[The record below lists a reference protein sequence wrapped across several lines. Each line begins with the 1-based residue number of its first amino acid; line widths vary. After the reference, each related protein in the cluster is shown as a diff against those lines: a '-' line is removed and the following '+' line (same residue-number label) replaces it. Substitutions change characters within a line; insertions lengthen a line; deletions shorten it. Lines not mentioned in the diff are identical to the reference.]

1 MKRFIS
7 SLAAL
12 LFFTGAVF
20 ASDGVRELPRDPES
34 RVGTLSNGMTY
45 YIRHND
51 KPAGLASFYIVHNV
65 GALQED
71 STQNGLAHFLEHM
84 AFNGTEHFN
93 GHEMLDWLE
102 SIGVEFGRD
111 VNAYTSQEQTVYN
124 VNNVPLTRK
133 SVIDSALLILHDWSH
148 YIALLPEEI
157 DAERGV
163 ILEERRTGMNAS
175 RRMFNKSMPL
185 LYNYTKYADH
195 DVIGP
200 ENILKTFT
208 PEHIRDFYNKW
219 YRPDLQAVII
229 VGDFDA
235 AEMERLVKERFSHI
249 PVPENAP
256 KKEPIVIPPY
266 EKDEVLVISDPE
278 QTYSQVRVL
287 TPTDLKFTDIN
298 NTREGMLKS
307 LVSEVV
313 ATAIAERITELVMSG
328 EPILSAYA
336 GLSSRMRDE
345 MVSTTV
351 VIAPD
356 GKLPEALS
364 AVTKEVERVRRHG
377 LTKTQIG
384 TAVANM
390 LKANETAYNNRGD
403 KKSIAFIQQYI
414 NNFLVNDPAMGAED
428 DYRITAELLGS
439 ITPEMVAGFIPEMFP
454 EGHVAVIVNIP
465 EKESAAVD
473 ADALL
478 ASYKEARKADI
489 EPLGEM
495 AAATELITVPVKGGK
510 IVSRTT
516 DVLGDE
522 VLTLSNGIRVVVR
535 PTDFKKD
542 ELMMSAFAVGGYST
556 VPDELMHSAAVM
568 NTVINRSGLGDYS
581 AVELKR
587 VLAGKNAAVSYDYN
601 DTKVVL
607 TGTSSVDNIKEM
619 FELIWLRFN
628 APRFDEQ
635 VFDVAMMNNRTMAA
649 GYDLNPANALN
660 DTISD
665 IRYGHD
671 PRVFN
676 GGKVYGGLDK
686 VSLDDMRKVYDI
698 FYGDASKFTFF
709 FVGNIGDK
717 KEFENLV
724 AKYIGSLDVEE
735 RSVYSHIPAYSYKD
749 VTRRFVRPQENP
761 KSSVC
766 MEFVGRGIEYTPV
779 NVVNM
784 SVLSQILQF
793 RYTKIIREEMGAT
806 YGAGVGGQIAAP
818 PSEGYILLVR
828 YDTNKDQLDETV
840 KVVKDVVADVAQ
852 NGPTQEELGKIKEL
866 MVKNFNNSL
875 KENSAW
881 MSYIRAVNIYGDAFV
896 PDATLNAI
904 NSLTVESVKEFAA
917 RVYDTAN
924 VHEIVMLSE

>member
-1 MKRFIS
+1 M
-7 SLAAL
+7 
-12 LFFTGAVF
+12 TGAVF
-20 ASDGVRELPRDPES
+20 ASDGVRQLPRDPEL
-34 RVGTLSNGMTY
+34 RVGTLANGMTY

-84 AFNGTEHFN
+84 AFNGTEHFK
-93 GHEMLDWLE
+93 GHDMLDWLE

-124 VNNVPLTRK
+124 VNNVPLTRQ

-256 KKEPIVIPPY
+256 RKEPVVIPPY

-278 QTYSQVRVL
+278 QAYSQVRVL
-287 TPTDLKFTDIN
+287 TPTDLKFTEIN
-298 NTREGMLKS
+298 NTREGLLKA
-307 LVSEVV
+307 LIADVV
-313 ATAIAERITELVMSG
+313 ATAIQERITELIMSG
-328 EPILSAYA
+328 EPVLYAYA

-345 MVSTTV
+345 TVSTV
-351 VIAPD
+351 VAMAPD

-364 AVTKEVERVRRHG
+364 AVTKEVERVRRYG
-377 LTKTQIG
+377 LTQTQIK

-403 KKSIAFIQQYI
+403 KKSGAFIQQYV
-414 NNFLVNDPAMGAED
+414 NNFLVGDPVMSAED
-428 DYRITAELLGS
+428 DYRITAELLES
-439 ITPEMVAGFIPEMFP
+439 ITPEMVAGFIPQMFP
-454 EGHVAVIVNIP
+454 EGHVAVIANIP
-465 EKESAAVD
+465 EKESASVD

-478 ASYKEARKADI
+478 AAYKEAKGADV
-489 EPLGEM
+489 EPLEE
-495 AAATELITVPVKGGK
+495 TVTVTDLITVPVEGGK
-510 IVSRTT
+510 IVSRST

-535 PTDFKKD
+535 PTDFKRD
-542 ELMMSAFAVGGYST
+542 EVMMSAFAAGGYST
-556 VPDELMHSAAVM
+556 VPDGLMNSAAVM
-568 NTVINRSGLGDYS
+568 NTVLSRSGLGDYS

-587 VLAGKNAAVSYDYN
+587 VLAGKNASVSYDYN
-601 DTKVVL
+601 DTKVML
-607 TGTSSVDNIKEM
+607 AGSSSVDNLKEM

-635 VFDVAMMNNRTMAA
+635 AFEVAMLGNRTIAE
-649 GYDLNPANALN
+649 GYDLNPANALS
-660 DTISD
+660 DTISE
-665 IRYGHD
+665 IRYGYD
-671 PRVFN
+671 PRVLN
-676 GGKVYGGLDK
+676 GGKIYAGLDK
-686 VSLDDMRKVYDI
+686 VSLEDMRKVYDI

-709 FVGNIGDK
+709 FVGNIEDK
-717 KEFENLV
+717 EEFESLV
-724 AKYIGSLDVEE
+724 AKYLGSLSAD
-735 RSVYSHIPAYSYKD
+735 RRDYDSHVPTYYTED

-766 MEFVGRGIEYTPV
+766 MEFVGRGIDYTPEN
-779 NVVNM
+779 NVGM

-806 YGAGVGGQIAAP
+806 YGAGVGGQIATP
-818 PSEGYILLVR
+818 PAEGYILLVR
-828 YDTNKDQLDETV
+828 YDTNKDQLDETI
-840 KVVKDVVADVAQ
+840 KVVKDVVADVAE
-852 NGPTQEELGKIKEL
+852 NGPTQEELSKIKEV

-917 RVYDTAN
+917 RVHDSAK